1 MDVDFG
7 GSDITVIA
15 DVLNW
20 EECGEESFSHSLSG
34 DLPGHNNIKI
44 KIIIIIQFKVH
55 SLSGDLPGHA
65 GLLVLD
71 PGQPR
76 LPAPVLI
83 ITMIITIGCP
93 NNGSGASRKQAMLA
107 ITPMKGISVG

>member
-1 MDVDFG
+1 MHHCYFVFDTVTKGKYKCPEMDVDFG
-7 GSDITVIA
+7 GSDITVIT

-20 EECGEESFSHSLSG
+20 EECGEESFS
-34 DLPGHNNIKI
+34 
-44 KIIIIIQFKVH
+44 H

-76 LPAPVLI
+76 LPAPVLVI
-83 ITMIITIGCP
+83 MIITIGCP